1 MHQLWP
7 AACGRRRAP
16 SARAVKGKAR
26 RSRWVAL
33 LASAGLVAAC
43 APASADQVAAS
54 SGASGPRYRASIVW
68 TADGIPHITAGNFG
82 SLGYGYG
89 FALASNDLCTMANS
103 YVTVEGQR
111 SRYFGRGGAAPSGG
125 SNVDSDIYWQSVI
138 DSHVIPRA
146 LKIKTGPG
154 AIGSRLRQLISG
166 YVAGYNRYLAS
177 VGGTDR
183 VPNPTCRRKAWVKPI
198 TTLDAY
204 LLIYQAIDQEGLDGD
219 LDAIAQA
226 HPPAST
232 TAASGSAGGSASGSA
247 AGGTTTTQL
256 TAAEHATPAAL
267 RARVASAVSTPPG
280 HDGLPS
286 VRQLQDLG
294 ERRSQADLGSNAI
307 AVGSAGTRD
316 HQHGMLLGNPHY
328 PWQGA
333 DRFFEV
339 QLTIPRTMSVEGA
352 TLIGVPLVVIGFT
365 ATMAW
370 SLTVSTAWTVT
381 PYQLTLVRGHPTQY
395 VYNGK
400 PVAMTSRAV
409 TVEEASGGGTIRK
422 VRHTVWYTRY
432 GPVVNGLDGMPLPWT
447 TETAFALDDANAGN
461 LRLLNH
467 FLATDEARS
476 VAQELSILKKYEG
489 LPFVNTLAA
498 DSAGNALYADI
509 MAIPDVTN
517 AEAARCD
524 TALGAE
530 SFQQLGLPV
539 LDGSRSSC
547 AWGTDPDSAVR
558 GIFGPAEEPS
568 LVTSDFVENSN
579 NSYWLANPADPL
591 TGYATIIGGTSPPG
605 TNIGLRARSALAMVT
620 GRISGTDG
628 LGPPG
633 FTFQDMKNLM
643 FSDIQYGASL
653 VKPQLV
659 TMCRAFHGGLAP
671 TSAGRTVPV
680 GDACNVLAAWN
691 GREDIGSRGAVLF
704 RVFWDNALASKA
716 GPWSTPFNPASPLST
731 PSGLDTASSQVQ
743 RAFGDALSTL
753 RAAHIPYNVELRTVQ
768 YVVRDGKK
776 IPLPGGPGDPN
787 GEFNAIYQNLLR
799 PGSVPSAGS
808 SYIQDVTW
816 TSGDSCP
823 EAATL
828 LTYSQS
834 DNPTSPHYAD
844 QTELFSRSQWVTAY
858 FCPDQVAAHAVSTVV
873 LTGS

>member
-1 MHQLWP
+1 ML
-7 AACGRRRAP
+7 RI
-16 SARAVKGKAR
+16 
-26 RSRWVAL
+26 SRWVAIWASAAL
-33 LASAGLVAAC
+33 VAVCAPAAASHTAASAG
-43 APASADQVAAS
+43 
-54 SGASGPRYRASIVW
+54 ASGSHYRASIAW
-68 TADGIPHITAGNFG
+68 TADGIPHITARDFG

-89 FALASNDLCTMANS
+89 FALASNDLCTMADS
-103 YVTVEGQR
+103 YITVEGQR
-111 SRYFGRGGAAPSGG
+111 SLYFGLGGTAPSGG

-146 LKIKTGPG
+146 LKIKVGPG
-154 AIGSRLRQLISG
+154 AIGPRLRRLIRG
-166 YVAGYNRYLAS
+166 YVVGYNRYLAS
-177 VGGTDR
+177 VGGTDG
-183 VPNPTCRRKAWVKPI
+183 VPNPTCRGTAWVKPI

-204 LLIYQAIDQEGLDGD
+204 LLIYQAIDQDGLGAD
-219 LDAIAQA
+219 LDAVARA
-226 HPPAST
+226 RPPASATAAGGPAADGT
-232 TAASGSAGGSASGSA
+232 TAARLIA
-247 AGGTTTTQL
+247 T
-256 TAAEHATPAAL
+256 EHVTPAAL
-267 RARVASAVSTPPG
+267 RARVAAAVSTPPG
-280 HDGLPS
+280 VDGLPS

-339 QLTIPRTMSVEGA
+339 QFTIPGTMNVEGA
-352 TLIGVPLVVIGFT
+352 TLVGLPLVVIGFT

-370 SLTVSTAWTVT
+370 SLTVSTSWTFT
-381 PYQLTLVRGHPTQY
+381 PYQLTLMRGHPTQY

-400 PVAMTSRAV
+400 PVAMTRQAV
-409 TVEEASGGGTIRK
+409 TVEEASAGGAIRK

-432 GPVVNGLDGMPLPWT
+432 GPVVNGFGGLPLPWT
-447 TETAFALDDANAGN
+447 TRTAFALHDANAGS
-461 LRLLNH
+461 LRLLKH

-476 VAQELSILKKYEG
+476 VAQELSILKRYEG
-489 LPFVNTLAA
+489 LPFVNTVAA
-498 DSAGNALYADI
+498 DSAGHALYADI

-517 AEAARCD
+517 AKAARCD
-524 TALGAE
+524 TALGAQA
-530 SFQQLGLPV
+530 FQVFGLPV
-539 LDGSRSSC
+539 LDGSRRSC
-547 AWGTDPDSAVR
+547 AWGTDRDSAAA
-558 GIFGPAEEPS
+558 GIFGPAQEPS
-568 LVTSDFVENSN
+568 LMTSDFVENSN
-579 NSYWLANPADPL
+579 DSYWLANPAHPL
-591 TGYATIIGGTSPPG
+591 TGFAAIIGGTSPPG
-605 TNIGLRARSALAMVT
+605 TDIGLRARSALAMIT
-620 GRISGTDG
+620 GRISGTDR

-659 TMCRAFHGGLAP
+659 EMCRSFPGGLAP
-671 TSAGRTVPV
+671 TSTAGTIGV

-704 RVFWDNALASKA
+704 RAFWDNALFAPP

-731 PSGLDTASSQVQ
+731 PSGLDTSSSGVQ
-743 RAFGDALSTL
+743 QAFGDALSTL
-753 RAAHIPYNVELRTVQ
+753 TAAHIPYDARLGTVQ
-768 YVVRDGKK
+768 YVVLNGRK
-776 IPLPGGPGDPN
+776 IPLPGGPADPN
-787 GEFNAIYQNLLR
+787 GEFNAIYQDPTQ

-816 TSGDSCP
+816 ASGGSCP

-834 DNPTSPHYAD
+834 DNPTSPYYAD

-858 FCPDQVAAHAVSTVV
+858 FCPDQVAAHAISTVV

>member
-1 MHQLWP
+1 MVNSSRIRQRWP
-7 AACGRRRAP
+7 A
-16 SARAVKGKAR
+16 
-26 RSRWVAL
+26 RSGRWVAIW
-33 LASAGLVAAC
+33 ASAALVATC
-43 APASADQVAAS
+43 GPAAAS
-54 SGASGPRYRASIVW
+54 QAAATGGASGSQYLARIAW
-68 TADGIPHITAGNFG
+68 TADGIPHITADGFG

-111 SRYFGRGGAAPSGG
+111 SRYFGRSGAAPSGG
-125 SNVDSDIYWQSVI
+125 SNLDSDIYWQSVI
-138 DSHVIPRA
+138 DTHVIGRA
-146 LKIKTGPG
+146 LKIKAGPG
-154 AIGSRLRQLISG
+154 AVGPQLRRLIRG

-177 VGGTDR
+177 VGGPAG
-183 VPNPTCRRKAWVKPI
+183 VPDPTCRGKAWVKPI

-226 HPPAST
+226 RPPASA
-232 TAASGSAGGSASGSA
+232 TAAGGSAA
-247 AGGTTTTQL
+247 DGTTAARL
-256 TAAEHATPAAL
+256 AAAEHATPAAL

-280 HDGLPS
+280 VDGLPS

-294 ERRSQADLGSNAI
+294 ERHSQASLGSNAI

-316 HQHGMLLGNPHY
+316 HKHGMLLGNPHY

-339 QLTIPRTMSVEGA
+339 QFTIPGKMNVEGA
-352 TLIGVPLVVIGFT
+352 TLVGLPLVVIGFT

-370 SLTVSTAWTVT
+370 SLTVSTSWPFT

-409 TVEEASGGGTIRK
+409 TVEEASAGGAIRK
-422 VRHTVWYTRY
+422 LRHTVWYTRY
-432 GPVVNGLDGMPLPWT
+432 GPVIKGLDGLPLPWNT
-447 TETAFALDDANAGN
+447 KTAFALDDANAGS
-461 LRLLNH
+461 LRLLSH
-467 FLATDEARS
+467 FLATDEAGS

-489 LPFVNTLAA
+489 LPFVNTVAA
-498 DSAGNALYADI
+498 DSAGHALYADI

-517 AEAARCD
+517 AKAARCD

-530 SFQQLGLPV
+530 TFHLLGLPV
-539 LDGSRSSC
+539 LDGSRRSC
-547 AWGTDPDSAVR
+547 AWGTDRGSAVP
-558 GIFGPAEEPS
+558 GIFGPASEPS
-568 LVTSDFVENSN
+568 LMTRDFVENSN
-579 NSYWLANPADPL
+579 DSYWLANPAHPL
-591 TGYATIIGGTSPPG
+591 TGYAAIIGGASPPG
-605 TNIGLRARSALAMVT
+605 TDIGLRARSALAMVT

-643 FSDIQYGASL
+643 FSDIQYGALL

-659 TMCRAFHGGLAP
+659 DMCRSFPGGLAP
-671 TSAGRTVPV
+671 TSSGGTISV
-680 GDACNVLAAWN
+680 GNACSVLAAWN

-704 RVFWDNALASKA
+704 RVFWDNALASPP

-731 PSGLDTASSQVQ
+731 PSGLDTSSSGVQ
-743 RAFGDALSTL
+743 QAFGDALSTL
-753 RAAHIPYNVELRTVQ
+753 TAAQIPYNVRLGAVQ
-768 YVVRDGKK
+768 YVTRNGRQ

-787 GEFNAIYQNLLR
+787 GEFNAIYQNLLQ

-808 SYIQDVTW
+808 SYIQAVTW
-816 TSGDSCP
+816 AFGDSCP
-823 EAATL
+823 QAATL

-834 DNPTSPHYAD
+834 DNPNSPYYAD
-844 QTELFSRSQWVTAY
+844 QTELFSRSHLVTAY
-858 FCPDQVAAHAVSTVV
+858 FCPDQVAAHTISAEV

>member
-1 MHQLWP
+1 ME
-7 AACGRRRAP
+7 A
-16 SARAVKGKAR
+16 KAR
-26 RSRWVAL
+26 WWRWVAIW
-33 LASAGLVAAC
+33 ASAGLVAAC
-43 APASADQVAAS
+43 APAAADQTAAS
-54 SGASGPRYRASIVW
+54 SGASRSHYRASIVW
-68 TADGIPHITAGNFG
+68 TADGIPHITADNFG

-89 FALASNDLCTMANS
+89 FALASNDLCTMASS
-103 YVTVEGQR
+103 YITVEGQR
-111 SRYFGRGGAAPSGG
+111 SLYFGRGGAAPSGG
-125 SNVDSDIYWQSVI
+125 SNLDSDIYWQSVI

-183 VPNPTCRRKAWVKPI
+183 VPDRTCRGKAWVKPI

-204 LLIYQAIDQEGLDGD
+204 LLIYQAIDQDGLGSD
-219 LDAIAQA
+219 LDAVA
-226 HPPAST
+226 HADPPAST
-232 TAASGSAGGSASGSA
+232 TAE
-247 AGGTTTTQL
+247 L
-256 TAAEHATPAAL
+256 TAADHATPAAL
-267 RARVASAVSTPPG
+267 RALVASAVSTPPG
-280 HDGLPS
+280 VDGLPS

-316 HQHGMLLGNPHY
+316 HHHGMLLGNPHY

-339 QLTIPRTMSVEGA
+339 QFTIPKTMNVEGA

-370 SLTVSTAWTVT
+370 SLTVSTAWTFT
-381 PYQLTLVRGHPTQY
+381 PYQLTLVRGHPTEY

-409 TVEEASGGGTIRK
+409 TVEEAADRTIRK

-432 GPVVNGLDGMPLPWT
+432 GPVINGLDGLALPWT
-447 TETAFALDDANAGN
+447 TQTAFALDDANAGN

-476 VAQELSILKKYEG
+476 VPQELSILKKYEG

-498 DSAGNALYADI
+498 DSAGHALYADI

-547 AWGTDPDSAVR
+547 AWGTDRGSAVP

-568 LVTSDFVENSN
+568 LMTSDFVENSN
-579 NSYWLANPADPL
+579 NGYWLANPAHPL
-591 TGYATIIGGTSPPG
+591 TGYATIIGGASPPG
-605 TNIGLRARSALAMVT
+605 TDIGLRARSALAMVT

-653 VKPQLV
+653 VKSQLV
-659 TMCRAFHGGLAP
+659 EMCRSFPGGLAP
-671 TSAGRTVPV
+671 TSTGGTIPV

-704 RVFWDNALASKA
+704 RVFWDNALASPS
-716 GPWSTPFNPASPLST
+716 GPWSTPFNPASPLTT
-731 PSGLDTASSQVQ
+731 PNGLDTSGSQVQ
-743 RAFGDALSTL
+743 QAFGDALSTL
-753 RAAHIPYNVELRTVQ
+753 TAAHIPYNVQLRTVQ
-768 YVVRDGKK
+768 YVVRHGKK

-787 GEFNAIYQNLLR
+787 GEFNAIYQNLMQ

-834 DNPTSPHYAD
+834 DNPASPHYAD

-858 FCPDQVAAHAVSTVV
+858 FCPRQVAAHAKSTVV

>member
-1 MHQLWP
+1 
-7 AACGRRRAP
+7 
-16 SARAVKGKAR
+16 
-26 RSRWVAL
+26 
-33 LASAGLVAAC
+33 
-43 APASADQVAAS
+43 
-54 SGASGPRYRASIVW
+54 VW

-89 FALASNDLCTMANS
+89 FALASTDLCTMANS
-103 YVTVEGQR
+103 YITVEGQR
-111 SRYFGRGGAAPSGG
+111 SLYFGPGGAAPSGG

-138 DSHVIPRA
+138 DSRVIPQA
-146 LKIKTGPG
+146 MNIKTGPG
-154 AIGSRLRQLISG
+154 AIGPQLRQLIRG

-177 VGGTDR
+177 VGGKDG
-183 VPNPTCRRKAWVKPI
+183 VSDPTCRGKAWVKPI

-204 LLIYQAIDQEGLDGD
+204 LLIYQATDQEGLDAD

-226 HPPAST
+226 NPPAST
-232 TAASGSAGGSASGSA
+232 MAAAGSA
-247 AGGTTTTQL
+247 AGGTTAAQL

-267 RARVASAVSTPPG
+267 QARVASAVSTPPG
-280 HDGLPS
+280 VDGLPS

-294 ERRSQADLGSNAI
+294 ERHSQAVQGSNAI

-339 QLTIPRTMSVEGA
+339 QFTIPGTMNVEGA
-352 TLIGVPLVVIGFT
+352 TIVGLPLVVIGFT

-370 SLTVSTAWTVT
+370 SLTVSTAWPFT

-400 PVAMTSRAV
+400 PVAMTSQAV
-409 TVEEASGGGTIRK
+409 TVEEAFAGGTIRK
-422 VRHTVWYTRY
+422 LRHTVWYTRY
-432 GPVVNGLDGMPLPWT
+432 GPVINGLEGMPLPWT
-447 TETAFALDDANAGN
+447 TQTAFALDDANAGS

-489 LPFVNTLAA
+489 LPFLNTLAA
-498 DSAGNALYADI
+498 DSAGHALYADI

-524 TALGAE
+524 TALGAQ

-539 LDGSRSSC
+539 LDGSRPSC
-547 AWGTDPDSAVR
+547 AWGTDRDSAVP
-558 GIFGPAEEPS
+558 GILGPAEEPT
-568 LVTSDFVENSN
+568 LRTSDFVENSN
-579 NSYWLANPADPL
+579 DSYWLANPAHPL

-605 TNIGLRARSALAMVT
+605 TDIGLRARSALAMVT

-643 FSDIQYGASL
+643 FSDIQYGALL

-659 TMCRAFHGGLAP
+659 KMCRAFPGGLAP
-671 TSAGRTVPV
+671 TSTGGTIPV
-680 GDACNVLAAWN
+680 GNACNVLAAWN

-704 RVFWDNALASKA
+704 RVFWDNALASPA

-731 PSGLDTASSQVQ
+731 PSGLDTSSSQVQ
-743 RAFGDALSTL
+743 QAFGDALSTL
-753 RAAHIPYNVELRTVQ
+753 TAAHIPYNVQLGTAQ
-768 YVVRDGKK
+768 YVIRNGTK

-787 GEFNAIYQNLLR
+787 GEFNAIYQNLLQ
-799 PGSVPSAGS
+799 PGSDPSLGS

-834 DNPTSPHYAD
+834 DNPTSPYYAD
-844 QTELFSRSQWVTAY
+844 QTELFSRSKWVTAY
-858 FCPDQVAAHAVSTVV
+858 FCPNQVAAHAISTVA